1 MRSSGIFAFPFEKS
15 HQNASMS
22 ILSSAYV
29 PSPRRICV
37 VAGATLTQL
46 MRMKIFLFLVI
57 FALIL
62 LAFNSLR
69 MSDYLGPEAHGENEL
84 TLLKNSAFGAMRLFG
99 LIFCV
104 TATSLL
110 IPKDTED
117 RILYTILCKP
127 VPRIDY
133 LMGKALGVLALTIL
147 AVGIMD
153 LFMSGILWMR
163 TSSIIAEQSAIMAHN
178 GYTAETMRPIIERI
192 LNQGPTWNVQAGLL
206 IMIFEFTVLTSL
218 TLLLSCI
225 TSGTIISS
233 ILAFCAYF
241 IGLFQTQAKSIWMNQ
256 HAGLGIDNWE
266 LWMTQGISVIFPN
279 FGMYSVTDSALNGQQ
294 IPLDIIWQLGL
305 ISIAYFLF
313 QTTIA
318 AWIFRHKEF

>member
-1 MRSSGIFAFPFEKS
+1 
-15 HQNASMS
+15 MS
-22 ILSSAYV
+22 FLSSAYI
-29 PSPRRICV
+29 PSPRRISV
-37 VAGATLTQL
+37 VAGATFTQL
-46 MRMKIFLFLVI
+46 MRMKIFIFLIV

-62 LAFNSLR
+62 LAFNGIR
-69 MSDYLGPEAHGENEL
+69 MSSYLGPEAHGENEL

-104 TATSLL
+104 SSTALL

-147 AVGIMD
+147 AIGIMD
-153 LFMSGILWMR
+153 TFMTGMLWMR
-163 TSSIIAEQSAIMAHN
+163 TSAILAEQSAALHTSGYTPEAMQPFLDRIMA
-178 GYTAETMRPIIERI
+178 
-192 LNQGPTWNVQAGLL
+192 QGPTWNVQAGLL
-206 IMIFEFTVLTSL
+206 VMIFEFTVLCSL
-218 TLLLSCI
+218 SLLISCI

-233 ILAFCAYF
+233 ILSFCVYF

-256 HAGLGIDNWE
+256 SSGQGFSIWEIWTSQAVGI
-266 LWMTQGISVIFPN
+266 IFPN
-279 FGMYSVTDSALNGQQ
+279 FGMYSITDSALNGQV
-294 IPLDIIWQLGL
+294 IPLSIILQLGL

-313 QTTIA
+313 HTTLA
-318 AWIFRHKEF
+318 AWIFRKKEF